1 MTVVNSL
8 PIFAAVSI
16 ITLLGDYFIKTAA
29 LSPEGLHSPR
39 LVIGAVLYGL
49 TAIGTFILMKSHS
62 LTMVAVV
69 FTALVIVFLAAMGHF
84 LFGEMFGKREA
95 LGVTFAILALTIMYR
110 G

>member
-1 MTVVNSL
+1 MTVANSL

-16 ITLLGDYFIKTAA
+16 VTLLGDYFIKIAA
-29 LSPEGLHSPR
+29 LSPEGFHSPR

-69 FTALVIVFLAAMGHF
+69 FTAMVIVVLAAMGHF
-84 LFGEMFGKREA
+84 LFGEGFGKREA
-95 LGVTFAILALTIMYR
+95 LGVTFAALAMATMYK